1 MNELFAS
8 RLKKLREESGLTQEQ
23 LGEAVGLSS
32 EYISLLEAGKRT
44 PSIIALNR
52 ISKYFQKNISYFLE
66 TREDPFRLLLADEKL
81 DELAKEIIRKFQS
94 FCREYAE
101 LEHQTDRHCQ
111 LAPLYSGSLSP
122 QNMAEEER
130 RRLGLGN
137 EPIRDIFKL
146 LEVNGC
152 HLLRIRF
159 PESSRLAGIFVFLEE
174 KNSAFALINSGLT
187 LGQQVIAAAHLYG
200 HYLRDRYDSPILDNP
215 DVLVD
220 EYVTLYSPREQFA
233 QSFAMRFLIPPSKV
247 RELVEKDIRSR
258 HVSYSQVLFLKRYFG
273 VSTPAMLRTL
283 RQMNYLSRS
292 QFENYFKLDHEIEE
306 KAIFGDVS
314 VEESTSGPGGPELVL
329 PERYLLLKREAE
341 DKKEEVEP
349 EIKAGETET
358 GSDTEHKEES
368 RGSEENR

>member
-8 RLKKLREESGLTQEQ
+8 RLKKLREEAGLTQEQ

-81 DELAKEIIRKFQS
+81 DEPTKEVIRKFQS

-101 LEHQTDRHCQ
+101 LENQTDRQCQ

-159 PESSRLAGIFVFLEE
+159 PESGRLAGIFVFLEE
-174 KNSAFALINSGLT
+174 KNSAFALINSYLP
-187 LGQQVIAAAHLYG
+187 LGQQIIAAAHLYG
-200 HYLRDRYDSPILDNP
+200 HYLRDRFDSPILDNS

-233 QSFAMRFLIPPSKV
+233 QAFAMRFLIPPSKV

-258 HVSYSQVLFLKRYFG
+258 HVSYPQVIFLKRYFG

-292 QFENYFKLDHEIEE
+292 QFENYFKLDHELEE
-306 KAIFGDVS
+306 KTIFGDIS
-314 VEESTSGPGGPELVL
+314 VEESKSGSAVPELVF
-329 PERYLLLKREAE
+329 PERYFLLKKEAE
-341 DKKEEVEP
+341 NKKENEEVENNV
-349 EIKAGETET
+349 E
-358 GSDTEHKEES
+358 DTEVISDKERKE
-368 RGSEENR
+368 GGQT